1 MLATKITPLLWIAVV
16 LLFYGVVSRAM
27 SLLYEGWRQRSLRAF
42 LSLALILITTGII
55 LRLPL
60 TAPVSYL
67 LALLIAEAGLLTHER
82 VLVLPSLTWKEK
94 KAYRETRRQ
103 TLLHFVLATGALLFA
118 VPFIWLVTTSFK
130 EDEDIFR
137 YPPLWI
143 PRRQVQVEIGGKEY
157 GLARVRGTSLMVAQ
171 REERDGKWI
180 CQVVEP
186 KERRGERLLLPRER
200 LEKIKKFGLRWE
212 NYAEALTFL
221 PEETLYGLMYLIN
234 TLLVTFLN
242 IIGVIFSSSLV
253 AFAFARLR
261 WPGRDILF
269 VVMLST
275 MMLPSA
281 VTLIPVFLIF
291 RALNWVDTL
300 RPLWIGSFFAV
311 PFNVFL
317 LRQFFLTIPTEL
329 EDAAKIDG
337 CSYLRIYWSIMMPLI
352 KPALAALTIF
362 AFMGSW
368 NNFLGPLIYISSPEK
383 MTLAYALRLFQSA
396 HGSEYGMLMAA
407 STLVMLPVLLVFFF
421 TQRYF
426 IQGVTLTGLKG

>member
-1 MLATKITPLLWIAVV
+1 
-16 LLFYGVVSRAM
+16 M
-27 SLLYEGWRQRSLRAF
+27 SLLYEGWRQRSLQAF
-42 LSLALILITTGII
+42 LSLALILIATGIV

-82 VLVLPSLTWKEK
+82 ILVLPALTWKEK

-103 TLLHFVLATGALLFA
+103 TLLHLVLSTGALLFA

-157 GLARVRGTSLMVAQ
+157 GLARVQGTHLVVAQ
-171 REERDGKWI
+171 IEERDGQWI

-186 KERRGERLLLPRER
+186 KDRRGEGVLVPRER

-212 NYAEALTFL
+212 NYTEALTFL

-234 TLLVTFLN
+234 TLLVTCLN

-300 RPLWIGSFFAV
+300 QPLWIGSFFAV

-337 CSYLRIYWSIMMPLI
+337 CSYLRIYWSVMLPLI

-396 HGSEYGMLMAA
+396 HGSEYGMLMAG